1 MDSIKNLYN
10 ISPESSRVN
19 KNNQVN
25 KLREEES
32 KTSEKGKTSP
42 KNPSVDSA
50 EISSAG
56 REMLNL
62 RVEANKFMQDVRN
75 SETLDTESLEAIKL
89 KIENKYYLSEE
100 VVDQIVNKLLDL
112 PNYLGG

>member
-10 ISPESSRVN
+10 ISPESNRIN

-25 KLREEES
+25 RLREEEA
-32 KTSEKGKTSP
+32 KASEKGKNQAKTS
-42 KNPSVDSA
+42 SADLA

-62 RVEANKFMQDVRN
+62 RVEANKFIEDVRN
-75 SETLDTESLEAIKL
+75 AEILDAENFASIKQ

-112 PNYLGG
+112 PNYLGS